1 MANWCFMEVRNFVNQ
16 IIMDSYF
23 SLVEW
28 FDGHYWLND
37 NGEIVK
43 TDKPSKTYLL
53 TILAMGTL
61 VSLF

>member
-1 MANWCFMEVRNFVNQ
+1 
-16 IIMDSYF
+16 MDSYF

-53 TILAMGTL
+53 TILVMGTL